1 MISID
6 KQSFK
11 GRRAIIRVDFN
22 VPMDSNKNV
31 LDNSR
36 IKAAKSTIL
45 KVIKDGGSAI
55 LMSHLGRPNRKEESC
70 SLRHVVNETQ
80 KVLGLNVLFAGDALG
95 QKTEDLI
102 SALRPGQ
109 VLLLENLRF
118 YPEETSGD
126 EMFAKKLASYADCYI
141 NDAFGTAHRAHAS
154 TTIIAK
160 FFKNNKYSGHLLSK
174 EVDSIKKV
182 LETGKKP
189 VLAILGGA
197 KVSSKITII
206 ESVLNKVEEI
216 IIGGGMSFTF
226 IKALGGQIG
235 ESICEDDKLNL
246 ALSILEKA
254 KQKGVIIHL
263 PLDVSCSKEFSD
275 DGDKKPASINNIPAN
290 WQGLDAGP
298 KSREA
303 FAKVVNRAK
312 TILWNG
318 PIGVFELKSFSSGT
332 IELGE
337 SIIESTKNGAFS
349 LVGGGDSVSA
359 VKKFNFQDGVSYVS
373 TGGGAMLESLEGKE
387 LPGIAAL
394 SN

>member
-45 KVIKDGGSAI
+45 KVIKDGGSTI
-55 LMSHLGRPNRKEESC
+55 LMSHLGRPNGKEESC
-70 SLRHVVNETQ
+70 SLRHVLNETQ

-102 SALRPGQ
+102 SALKPGQ

-206 ESVLNKVEEI
+206 ESVLNKVDEI

-263 PLDVSCSKEFSD
+263 PQDVICSKEFSD
-275 DGDKKPASINNIPAN
+275 DGDKKTASINNIPAN

-298 KSREA
+298 KSREV

-359 VKKFNFQDGVSYVS
+359 VKKFNFQNGVSYVS

>member
-6 KQSFK
+6 KQNFK

-22 VPMDSNKNV
+22 VPMGSNKNV

-45 KVIKDGGSAI
+45 KVIKDGGSTI
-55 LMSHLGRPNRKEESC
+55 LMSHLGRPNGKEESC
-70 SLRHVVNETQ
+70 SLSHVLNETQ
-80 KVLGLNVLFAGDALG
+80 RVLGLNVLFAGDALG

-102 SALRPGQ
+102 SALKPGQ

-206 ESVLNKVEEI
+206 ESVLNKVDEI

-263 PLDVSCSKEFSD
+263 PQDVICSKEFSD
-275 DGDKKPASINNIPAN
+275 DGDKKTASINNIPAN